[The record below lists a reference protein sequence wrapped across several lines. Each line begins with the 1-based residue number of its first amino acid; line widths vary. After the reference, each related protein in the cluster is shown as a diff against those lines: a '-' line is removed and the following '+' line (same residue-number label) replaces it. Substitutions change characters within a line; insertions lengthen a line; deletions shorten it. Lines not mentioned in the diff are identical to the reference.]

1 MSMKK
6 RYLIL
11 QDGSVFEGEAFGAD
25 VTQVGEIVFTTG
37 MCGYIETLTD
47 PSYYG
52 QIVTQTFPL
61 IGNYGIISPDFEGK
75 CFVKGYV
82 VHEKCDEPSNFR
94 AEYTLDTFLKNNG
107 IPGISGVD
115 TRRLTRI
122 IREYG
127 VMNATISD
135 DIPKGAAASTAVFES
150 LKRYSVKDAVKNV
163 STSKKTIFT
172 PDGDRKFR
180 VVLMDFGAKANIE
193 RCLCKRGC
201 EVVSVPYDTTAEEI
215 LAEKPDGV
223 MLSNGPGDPAENTQ
237 IIKEIGKLFGNVPIF
252 GICLG
257 HQLMALSQGAR
268 TFKLKY
274 GHRGANQPVRDALG
288 TRTFITSQNHGYAVD
303 EKSIK
308 NGVVRWVNANDG
320 TCEGIDYPEHNAFSV
335 QFHPE
340 ACSGPKDTEFLFDR
354 FCELMQKGRN

>member
-150 LKRYSVKDAVKNV
+150 LKRYSVKDAVKSV

-201 EVVSVPYDTTAEEI
+201 EVVSGTLWEQER
-215 LAEKPDGV
+215 
-223 MLSNGPGDPAENTQ
+223 
-237 IIKEIGKLFGNVPIF
+237 
-252 GICLG
+252 
-257 HQLMALSQGAR
+257 LSQAR
-268 TFKLKY
+268 ITDMRLTKRASKT
-274 GHRGANQPVRDALG
+274 ALCAG
-288 TRTFITSQNHGYAVD
+288 
-303 EKSIK
+303 
-308 NGVVRWVNANDG
+308 
-320 TCEGIDYPEHNAFSV
+320 
-335 QFHPE
+335 
-340 ACSGPKDTEFLFDR
+340 
-354 FCELMQKGRN
+354 

>member
-25 VTQVGEIVFTTG
+25 VSQVGEIVFTTG

-127 VMNATISD
+127 VMNAAISD

-150 LKRYSVKDAVKNV
+150 
-163 STSKKTIFT
+163 IF
-172 PDGDRKFR
+172 
-180 VVLMDFGAKANIE
+180 
-193 RCLCKRGC
+193 
-201 EVVSVPYDTTAEEI
+201 
-215 LAEKPDGV
+215 
-223 MLSNGPGDPAENTQ
+223 SN
-237 IIKEIGKLFGNVPIF
+237 
-252 GICLG
+252 
-257 HQLMALSQGAR
+257 SQ
-268 TFKLKY
+268 K
-274 GHRGANQPVRDALG
+274 Q
-288 TRTFITSQNHGYAVD
+288 Q
-303 EKSIK
+303 
-308 NGVVRWVNANDG
+308 
-320 TCEGIDYPEHNAFSV
+320 
-335 QFHPE
+335 
-340 ACSGPKDTEFLFDR
+340 
-354 FCELMQKGRN
+354 

>member
-1 MSMKK
+1 MNMK

-25 VTQVGEIVFTTG
+25 VSQIGEIVFTTG

-52 QIVTQTFPL
+52 QIVTQTFPM

-94 AEYTLDTFLKNNG
+94 AEYDLDTFLKNNG
-107 IPGISGVD
+107 IPGIYGVD

-127 VMNATISD
+127 VMNAAISD

-150 LKRYSVKDAVKNV
+150 LKKYSVRDAVRSV
-163 STSKKTIFT
+163 SAKEKEIFL
-172 PDGDRKFR
+172 PEGEKKFR
-180 VVLMDFGAKANIE
+180 VVLMDLGAKANIE
-193 RCLCKRGC
+193 RCLCRRGC
-201 EVVSVPYDTTAEEI
+201 EVISVPYDTTADDI
-215 LAEKPDGV
+215 LSLAPDGV
-223 MLSNGPGDPAENTQ
+223 MLSNGPGDPAENTEVIAQ
-237 IIKEIGKLFGNVPIF
+237 IGKLFGKLPIF

-257 HQLMALSQGAR
+257 HQLMALSQGAK

-274 GHRGANQPVRDALG
+274 GHRGANQPVKDTAG

-303 EKSIK
+303 AKTLG
-308 NGVVRWVNANDG
+308 NGTVRWINANDG
-320 TCEGIDYPEHNAFSV
+320 TCEGIDYPDSHAFSV

-340 ACSGPKDTEFLFDR
+340 ACSGPKDMEFLFDR
-354 FCELMQKGRN
+354 FCDMMKKGRG